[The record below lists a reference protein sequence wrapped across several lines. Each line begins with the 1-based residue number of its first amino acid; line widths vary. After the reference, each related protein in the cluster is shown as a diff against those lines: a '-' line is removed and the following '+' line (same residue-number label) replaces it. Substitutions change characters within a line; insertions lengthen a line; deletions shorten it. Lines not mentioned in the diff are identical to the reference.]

1 MEDSAK
7 IIPKILHDAQTIYVH
22 LQPNLHGNT
31 SKRGKIAA
39 HIQTWRDKTQEEP

>member
-7 IIPKILHDAQTIYVH
+7 IIPKIVHDARTIYVH
-22 LQPNLHGNT
+22 PQPNLYGNT

-39 HIQTWRDKTQEEP
+39 HILNWRDKTQEVP